1 MAVIKSCWNRLKTQ
15 LSNLPL
21 KYKFL
26 GMFFINSGILL
37 AAFLLCFFICTRAY
51 NQQLYKTVAGN
62 LSYSSGTISSSMKN
76 IETLSSMI
84 LSDNAVQNSLSTI
97 KDTQDPVLHYNA
109 GQILNSTLFSY
120 YDTFRDRGVAYIAIK
135 NQESVNCT
143 NLPHL
148 KKVDPAFLHQV
159 FDAARSNNGSAKWIW
174 KSGHRDYLF
183 LTRDIRQIKNFSLD
197 SMGELVINVNM
208 EEIVDSA
215 NTAAIQYDNSYYI
228 IVDDSGSVIYSSKDL
243 TPKDLDSIQKINLMD
258 YGLVPFNGHTYFAV
272 HGIIPDYSW
281 NYINL
286 IPFDTIR
293 KSLDLSLAF
302 IILILIAVT
311 ILVALL
317 SRGFI
322 RSIITHFNALN
333 YKMVEFSKNE
343 LAIPKTDYPYA
354 RRQDEIGMIH
364 QQFDAMMNRVRSL
377 VNTNYINEILK
388 RDAQLKALEAQI
400 NPHFLYNTLE
410 AINWRA
416 KASGNEKISQMAES
430 LGTLLRAT
438 LSNKKSFVTLSYEL
452 ELVNC
457 YMTIQKLRFEDEL
470 EYQLLTSPELE
481 NAVIPPLTIQPLV
494 ENSIHY
500 GMENIDDVCHI
511 LVIVTRL
518 GGELIIKVQNDG
530 SVMEDSLLERLKSN
544 KIQPN
549 GLGIGILNINQRI
562 QLLFGKEYGLSFSN
576 ENDFATAT
584 LTIAYKTE
592 V

>member
-1 MAVIKSCWNRLKTQ
+1 MPVLKSCRNRLKNQ
-15 LSNLPL
+15 FRNLSL

-26 GMFFINSGILL
+26 GMFLINSGILL
-37 AAFLLCFFICTRAY
+37 AAFFLCFFICTRAY
-51 NQQLYKTVAGN
+51 NQQLYNTVAAN

-84 LSDNAVQNSLSTI
+84 LSDAAIQNSLSII
-97 KDTQDPVLHYNA
+97 KNAPDPVLHYNA
-109 GQILNSTLFSY
+109 EQNINSALFSY
-120 YDTFRDRGVAYIAIK
+120 YDTFRDRGVAYIAIQNK
-135 NQESVNCT
+135 GTVNCT
-143 NLPHL
+143 NSSRFQ
-148 KKVDPAFLHQV
+148 KVEPAFLEQIFH
-159 FDAARSNNGSAKWIW
+159 AARSSSGSVKWIW

-183 LTRDIRQIKNFSLD
+183 LARDIRQIKNFSLD
-197 SMGELVINVNM
+197 SIGELIINVNM
-208 EEIVDSA
+208 DEIVDSA

-228 IVDDSGSVIYSSKDL
+228 IVDDSGSVIYSSKELNPEDS
-243 TPKDLDSIQKINLMD
+243 DSIQKLNNLD

-272 HGIIPDYSW
+272 HGTIPDYKW

-286 IPFDTIR
+286 IPFDTIAQ
-293 KSLDLSLAF
+293 SLDLSFAF
-302 IILILIAVT
+302 IILILIAVM
-311 ILVALL
+311 ILVTLL

-322 RSIITHFNALN
+322 RSIIIHFHTLN
-333 YKMVEFSKNE
+333 YKMAEFSKNE

-354 RRQDEIGMIH
+354 RRKDEIGMIH
-364 QQFDAMMNRVRSL
+364 QQFDAMMDRVRSL

-410 AINWRA
+410 SINWRA

-438 LSNKKSFVTLSYEL
+438 LSNKKSLVTLSYEL

-470 EYQLLTSPELE
+470 EYQLLASPELE

-500 GMENIDDVCHI
+500 GMESTDDVCHV
-511 LVIVTRL
+511 LVTITRL
-518 GGELIIKVQNDG
+518 GDELIIKVQNDG
-530 SVMEDSLLERLKSN
+530 SVMEESLLKRLESSE
-544 KIQPN
+544 IQPN

-562 QLLFGKEYGLSFSN
+562 QLLFGSEYGLSFSN
-576 ENDFATAT
+576 ENNFATAT

>member
-1 MAVIKSCWNRLKTQ
+1 MPVLKIFRNRLKHQ
-15 LSNLPL
+15 LRNLSL

-51 NQQLYKTVAGN
+51 NQQLYKTIAAN
-62 LSYSSGTISSSMKN
+62 LSYSSGAISSSMKN

-84 LSDNAVQNSLSTI
+84 LSDTAIQNSLAII
-97 KDTQDPVLHYNA
+97 KDTQDPVLHYNS
-109 GQILNSTLFSY
+109 GQDINSTLFSY
-120 YDTFRDRGVAYIAIK
+120 YDSFRDSGVSYIAIQ
-135 NQESVNCT
+135 NGESVSCT
-143 NLPHL
+143 NWPRL
-148 KKVDPAFLHQV
+148 KKADPAFLDQV
-159 FDAARSNNGSAKWIW
+159 SHAARSNSGSAKWIW
-174 KSGHRDYLF
+174 KSGCRDYLF

-197 SMGELVINVNM
+197 SMGELIINVNM
-208 EEIVDSA
+208 DEIVASA
-215 NTAAIQYDNSYYI
+215 NTAATQYDNSYYI
-228 IVDDSGSVIYSSKDL
+228 IVDDSGSVIYSSKEL
-243 TPKDLDSIQKINLMD
+243 NPEDSDSVRKLSRLN

-272 HGIIPDYSW
+272 HGIIPDYNW

-286 IPFDTIR
+286 IPFDTISQ
-293 KSLDLSLAF
+293 SLDLSFAF
-302 IILILIAVT
+302 IILLLIVVIVIVT
-311 ILVALL
+311 LL

-343 LAIPKTDYPYA
+343 LAIPQTDYPYA
-354 RRQDEIGMIH
+354 QRKDEIGVIH

-377 VNTNYINEILK
+377 VNTNYVNEILK

-410 AINWRA
+410 SINWRA
-416 KASGNEKISQMAES
+416 KTSGNEKISQMAES

-438 LSNKKSFVTLSYEL
+438 LSNKKSLVTLSYEL

-457 YMTIQKLRFEDEL
+457 YMTIQKLRFEDQL
-470 EYQLLTSPELE
+470 EYQLQTSPDLE
-481 NAVIPPLTIQPLV
+481 DAVIPPLTIQPLV
-494 ENSIHY
+494 ENSIYY
-500 GMENIDDVCHI
+500 GMEDIEDVCHI
-511 LVIVTRL
+511 LVTITKL
-518 GGELIIKVQNDG
+518 DNKLIIKVQNDG
-530 SVMEDSLLERLKSN
+530 SVMEESLLERLESSE
-544 KIQPN
+544 IQPN

-562 QLLFGKEYGLSFSN
+562 QLLFGEEYGLSFSN
-576 ENDFATAT
+576 EEDFATAT